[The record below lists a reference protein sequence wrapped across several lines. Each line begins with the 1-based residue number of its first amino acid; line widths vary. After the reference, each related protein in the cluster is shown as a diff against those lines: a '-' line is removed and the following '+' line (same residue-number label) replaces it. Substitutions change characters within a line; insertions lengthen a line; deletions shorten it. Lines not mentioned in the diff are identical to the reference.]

1 MSNGI
6 MRSVAITLPLFAAR
20 AHYDMWFGFVNE
32 LIMLNFFLPLL
43 GYLTTCD
50 HNYKQHVFVGVEHAL
65 LTISCLICVPGF
77 ILYHLVLQSSAIW
90 PRLWAAAERAVWSH
104 AISWSSRVSVCVWLV
119 GFSFPWTV
127 HDTIPFLCTGSQ
139 PHILY
144 QSAESIYRPT
154 MVGSLLATSSYNN
167 SLYSSTASTT
177 TSNRY
182 QQPLTHFS
190 GHTGFQYVAAN
201 PQGSYQSSSIHPRQA
216 LAYGQ
221 YPVQVLQQVP
231 MQATYLSPSGLVQ
244 ATGGGSSMTT
254 SAIDQTADNSY
265 VYTSTASQRLYP
277 NSGYP

>member
-1 MSNGI
+1 MPHSGCKQNC
-6 MRSVAITLPLFAAR
+6 RSVFATSWKNQLVIQQQSGLCGPMQSPEVA
-20 AHYDMWFGFVNE
+20 GF
-32 LIMLNFFLPLL
+32 
-43 GYLTTCD
+43 
-50 HNYKQHVFVGVEHAL
+50 
-65 LTISCLICVPGF
+65 
-77 ILYHLVLQSSAIW
+77 QSAYGQW
-90 PRLWAAAERAVWSH
+90 D
-104 AISWSSRVSVCVWLV
+104 
-119 GFSFPWTV
+119 FSFPRTV

-277 NSGYP
+277 NSGYPQHLKLLLLLLLLSLCCCSHYIFCQITVIFFILNISHSLHHTVFIVVLSSYNKS